1 MKRRLVQIAALGF
14 LLSCCHASTQAAG
27 LLIAEGGF
35 GGVLEQT
42 EHDVK
47 VTINNGIAVTEVHQT
62 FRNTEQRQVEA
73 LYVFPVPKG
82 ASVSNFS
89 MWINGKEMIGEVVE
103 KKRARQVYESY
114 KQTRQD
120 PGLLEQTDHKTFE
133 MRIFPINAEAEQRIK
148 LTYCQ
153 QLDIDGNWG
162 TYVYP
167 LGTAGRRG
175 LDDSVRGRFA
185 LNVDIRNNVP
195 ITKVESPSHRS
206 EFVMAKYNDQY
217 WQASLETGEG
227 RIDRDVVV
235 AFKQERTKTGFDLLA
250 SRRQSED
257 GYFMLTLTAGK
268 ELEQLDEPMDYVF
281 VLDISGSMAQDRKL
295 AMSVES
301 IAAFVEALGPKDR
314 FDLLTFNV
322 QPKVLFGSLNSV
334 DDQSKATAQQFLR
347 ASQAGGGTVLQPAL
361 ELAYRYAQQAKD
373 RSLNIVILS
382 DGMTEQRERAE
393 LVRLLGQRPA
403 GSRVFC
409 IGVGNDVNRPLL
421 EQLAQRTGGLASFIS
436 RGDDFNR
443 QAQAFRRKLTRP
455 VMSDVRIDIQGGG
468 VYGIEPNMPTALFHG
483 VPIRLF
489 GRYQKAGPV
498 QLTLSATVNGRA
510 VRQELELQLPKQDQ
524 DNPQIERMWA
534 LHRVDRLLKEGDAN
548 SPTRRPELIRKV
560 IDLGEAYSIVT
571 EYTSFIVLENDAEY
585 RRWSIARKNA
595 LRVDRDRAA
604 RDRLQNDLANMRSR
618 ALKNLGPTS
627 PDAEAASPM
636 PTGDRSASSRRT
648 RSRDVN
654 VTPPS
659 RRYRRSPGSGS
670 SGGSGGSGGSGIG
683 AIDPVSLTALAVTVG
698 AGIWLNQRNRRTR
711 PKPKTK
717 S

>member
-1 MKRRLVQIAALGF
+1 MQRKLVLTAVLGF
-14 LLSCCHASTQAAG
+14 LLGCCHTTARAAG

-47 VTINNGIAVTEVHQT
+47 VTINNGITVTEVHQT

-82 ASVSNFS
+82 ATVSNFS

-103 KKRARQVYESY
+103 KERARQVYESY

-175 LDDSVRGRFA
+175 LDDRVTGRFA
-185 LNVDIRNNVP
+185 LNVDIRNNIP

-206 EFVMAKYNDQY
+206 DFVMAKYNDQY
-217 WQASLETGEG
+217 WQASLETGGG
-227 RIDRDVVV
+227 RVDRDVVL
-235 AFKQERTKTGFDLLA
+235 AFKQERAKTGFDLIA
-250 SRRQSED
+250 SRRQVED

-301 IAAFVEALGPKDR
+301 IAAFVEALGPNDR
-314 FDLLTFNV
+314 FELLTFNV
-322 QPKVLFGSLNSV
+322 QPKVLFGSLNSAE
-334 DDQSKATAQQFLR
+334 DQNKATAQQFLR

-361 ELAYRYAQQAKD
+361 ELAYRYAQQSKD

-393 LVRLLGQRPA
+393 LVRLLGQRPV

-409 IGVGNDVNRPLL
+409 IGVGNDVHRPLL
-421 EQLAQRTGGLASFIS
+421 EQLAERTGGLASFIS
-436 RGDDFNR
+436 RGDDFDR

-455 VMSDVRIDIQGGG
+455 VMSDVRIDIEGGG
-468 VYGIEPNMPTALFHG
+468 VYGIEPTMPTALFHG

-498 QLTLSATVNGRA
+498 RLTLSATVNGRA
-510 VRQELELQLPKQDQ
+510 VRQELTLQLPKQDNG
-524 DNPQIERMWA
+524 NPQIDRMWA
-534 LHRVDRLLKEGDAN
+534 LHRVDRLLKDGDAN
-548 SPTRRPELIRKV
+548 GPTRRPDLIRKIV
-560 IDLGEAYSIVT
+560 ELGEAYSIVT

-604 RDRLQNDLANMRSR
+604 RERLQTELANMRAR
-618 ALKNLGPTS
+618 ALKNMGPS
-627 PDAEAASPM
+627 PNTGATAPP

-648 RSRDVN
+648 VSRDVD
-654 VTPPS
+654 VTRPS
-659 RRYRRSPGSGS
+659 RSYRDTRGSRS
-670 SGGSGGSGGSGIG
+670 SGGSGGSGIG
-683 AIDPVSLTALAVTVG
+683 AIDPVSLTAVAVTVG
-698 AGIWLNQRNRRTR
+698 AGLWLNRRDRRGR
-711 PKPKTK
+711 PKPKPQT
-717 S
+717 